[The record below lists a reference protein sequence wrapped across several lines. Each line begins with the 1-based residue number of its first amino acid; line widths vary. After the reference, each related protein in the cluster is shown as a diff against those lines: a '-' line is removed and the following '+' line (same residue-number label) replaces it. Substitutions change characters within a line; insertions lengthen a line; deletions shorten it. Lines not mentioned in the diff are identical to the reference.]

1 MNTIQTTE
9 VLDLDTTRLSVY
21 LRDVITG
28 YSGDLSIRR
37 FRGGQS
43 NPTYLLTTGEKR
55 YVLRKK
61 PPGALLPSAH
71 AVEREY
77 RIISALAQTELP
89 VPSVLCLCEDAEV
102 IGTPF
107 YIMDYVKGRVLWD
120 PTLPGMTNA
129 QRAAVY
135 AEMNRVIAALH
146 RADYRELGLRDFGRP
161 GDYLQRQ
168 ISRWSKQ
175 YRASVTERIG
185 AMESLIEWLPKHAPV
200 AAECSIVHGDFR
212 LDNLILD
219 PIEPRVVAVLDWEL
233 STLGDPLADF
243 SYHTLIWHL
252 TAAQFRG
259 IADSNFTSLG
269 IPTEREYLQTYAQ
282 RTGRREIDS
291 QTWSFYTVFN
301 LFRLAA
307 ILQGVLKRALDGHAA
322 DPSAIQNGRRARILA
337 DIAWQKVT
345 SSLR

>member
-1 MNTIQTTE
+1 
-9 VLDLDTTRLSVY
+9 L
-21 LRDVITG
+21 
-28 YSGDLSIRR
+28 GDLSIRR

-43 NPTYLLTTGEKR
+43 NPTFLLTTGEKR

-71 AVEREY
+71 AIEREY
-77 RIISALAQTELP
+77 RIISALAHTELP

-146 RADYRELGLRDFGRP
+146 RADYRELGLGDFGRP

-175 YRASVTERIG
+175 YRASETERIG

-259 IADSNFTSLG
+259 LANSNFTALA

-322 DPSAIQNGRRARILA
+322 DPSAIQNGLRARILA

>member
-1 MNTIQTTE
+1 MNTTQITE
-9 VLDLDTTRLSVY
+9 GLDLDTTRLSVY
-21 LRDVITG
+21 LRDVIPG
-28 YSGDLSIRR
+28 YSGELSIRR

-43 NPTYLLTTGEKR
+43 NPTFLLTTGEKR

-71 AVEREY
+71 AIEREY
-77 RIISALAQTELP
+77 RIISALAHTELP

-129 QRAAVY
+129 RRAAVY

-175 YRASVTERIG
+175 YRASETERIG
-185 AMESLIEWLPKHAPV
+185 VKWV
-200 AAECSIVHGDFR
+200 
-212 LDNLILD
+212 
-219 PIEPRVVAVLDWEL
+219 
-233 STLGDPLADF
+233 
-243 SYHTLIWHL
+243 
-252 TAAQFRG
+252 
-259 IADSNFTSLG
+259 TSLLFDVG
-269 IPTEREYLQTYAQ
+269 
-282 RTGRREIDS
+282 GRR
-291 QTWSFYTVFN
+291 
-301 LFRLAA
+301 
-307 ILQGVLKRALDGHAA
+307 
-322 DPSAIQNGRRARILA
+322 
-337 DIAWQKVT
+337 
-345 SSLR
+345 

>member
-1 MNTIQTTE
+1 MNTTQTTE
-9 VLDLDTTRLSVY
+9 GLDLDTTRLSVY
-21 LRDVITG
+21 LRDVIPG
-28 YSGDLSIRR
+28 YSGELSIRR

-43 NPTYLLTTGEKR
+43 NPTFLLTTGEKR

-71 AVEREY
+71 AIEREY
-77 RIISALAQTELP
+77 RIISALAHTELP

-146 RADYRELGLRDFGRP
+146 RADYRELGLGDFGRP

-175 YRASVTERIG
+175 YRASETHRIG

-259 IADSNFTSLG
+259 IANSNFTALG

-307 ILQGVLKRALDGHAA
+307 ILQGVLKRALEGNAA